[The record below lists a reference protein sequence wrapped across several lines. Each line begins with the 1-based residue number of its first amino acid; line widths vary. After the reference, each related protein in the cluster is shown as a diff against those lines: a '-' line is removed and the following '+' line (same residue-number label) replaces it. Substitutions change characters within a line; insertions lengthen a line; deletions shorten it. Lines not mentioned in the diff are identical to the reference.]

1 MGIISDFRAIAEVQK
16 LKSGKRANLSISQI
30 VGLITNMS
38 DASRNLSK
46 KQFDEVYALFT
57 EYRKCKTKLNIAMN
71 DYLDIAI
78 KIIKSFDLIAPYE
91 KYSGGNALEFSFM
104 MQDIRSEITQQNIE
118 EELFNMVDMSG
129 NSNDEYIN
137 YLFENGNG
145 RISKEQAKAFVGVL
159 ITNER
164 YGKEEAL
171 RRFKLYVDYLMNS
184 SNNKTT
190 GIDIHLIGSI
200 PFLCGLL
207 AANEILSNAESDDL
221 SNHYFKLLTANA
233 KKNK

>member
-78 KIIKSFDLIAPYE
+78 QIIKSF
-91 KYSGGNALEFSFM
+91 
-104 MQDIRSEITQQNIE
+104 
-118 EELFNMVDMSG
+118 
-129 NSNDEYIN
+129 
-137 YLFENGNG
+137 
-145 RISKEQAKAFVGVL
+145 
-159 ITNER
+159 
-164 YGKEEAL
+164 
-171 RRFKLYVDYLMNS
+171 
-184 SNNKTT
+184 
-190 GIDIHLIGSI
+190 H
-200 PFLCGLL
+200 
-207 AANEILSNAESDDL
+207 IL
-221 SNHYFKLLTANA
+221 
-233 KKNK
+233 